1 MPLYSSL
8 CQCGKREQ
16 FFAKIADRNMRR
28 LCSSC
33 GAVPERILDAPA
45 VRPEIPEYFSPV
57 TGRPISSRSQ
67 RREDLA
73 RTGSLEWEPG
83 MREDCERRR
92 LDSIEADYL
101 RMDATIDK
109 TVAEMHASN
118 LL

>member
-8 CQCGKREQ
+8 CSCGKRDQ
-16 FFAKIADRNMRR
+16 FFAKIADRNKRR
-28 LCSSC
+28 VCVC

-45 VRPEIPEYFSPV
+45 VRPEIPEYLSPV
-57 TGRPISSRSQ
+57 TGRPISSRTQ

-83 MREDCERRR
+83 IQDDCERRR
-92 LDSIEADYL
+92 LESIESDY
-101 RMDATIDK
+101 RRVDATIDK